1 MAKNLREK
9 IPSDDVLMIQDVN
22 KDAVRRFV
30 EELSGFNVIPA
41 ENARE
46 IAERSVRQ
54 HCFPQ
59 IYNLPFNDDPKLFY
73 P

>member
-22 KDAVRRFV
+22 KAVVKQFV
-30 EELSGFNVIPA
+30 EELSGFNVIPSDS
-41 ENARE
+41 ARE
-46 IAERSVRQ
+46 IAERSVGSYL
-54 HCFPQ
+54 FSTVSS
-59 IYNLPFNDDPKLFY
+59 NDDPKLFY